1 MLKTLPS
8 TMEYIAFAKDINSDS
23 SFCVPSY
30 SSDEELLSR
39 LLDSPKQSNKLVL
52 GCFEGEALLGLF
64 VLLVEEQEQYL
75 EMLMPLS
82 RSAQAYE
89 ELWAFLRER
98 FPGWQCDFVF
108 KPNNRPLRGLLEQSS
123 ADFDVE
129 QQKMLLTGE
138 PDLSSDSRIQLYSP
152 QFRAGYAAIHS
163 TDVYWTAEKVLAAPE
178 RFRIILAIE
187 NNQVVGYIDITHN
200 YEENEPFDVFV
211 KENCRR
217 KGYARAM
224 LAKAIELNR
233 PKAMVLTVN
242 VDNAPAIALYE
253 SMGFTQVKGQNSI
266 TAHLTL

>member
-1 MLKTLPS
+1 
-8 TMEYIAFAKDINSDS
+8 
-23 SFCVPSY
+23 
-30 SSDEELLSR
+30 
-39 LLDSPKQSNKLVL
+39 
-52 GCFEGEALLGLF
+52 
-64 VLLVEEQEQYL
+64 
-75 EMLMPLS
+75 
-82 RSAQAYE
+82 
-89 ELWAFLRER
+89 
-98 FPGWQCDFVF
+98 
-108 KPNNRPLRGLLEQSS
+108 
-123 ADFDVE
+123 
-129 QQKMLLTGE
+129 MLLTGE
-138 PDLSSDSRIQLYSP
+138 PDLSRDSRIQLYSP

>member
-1 MLKTLPS
+1 MLKILPS
-8 TMEYIAFAKDINSDS
+8 TAEYMGFAKDINSDS
-23 SFCVPSY
+23 NFCTPIY
-30 SSDEELLSR
+30 SSDEELFSR

-52 GCFEGEALLGLF
+52 GCFEGGTLLGLF
-64 VLLVEEQEQYL
+64 VLLVEEQ
-75 EMLMPLS
+75 PLS
-82 RSAQAYE
+82 RSVQAYE
-89 ELWAFLRER
+89 ELWAFLKER

-108 KPNNRPLRGLLEQSS
+108 NPNNRPLRGLLEQSS
-123 ADFDVE
+123 AEFDVE
-129 QQKMLLTGE
+129 QQKMLLSGE
-138 PDLSSDSRIQLYSP
+138 PDPSSDSRIQLYSP

-163 TDVYWTAEKVLAAPE
+163 TNVYWTAEKVLAAPE

>member
-1 MLKTLPS
+1 MLKILSS
-8 TMEYIAFAKDINSDS
+8 TAEYMDFAKDINSDS
-23 SFCVPSY
+23 NFCTPIY
-30 SSDEELLSR
+30 SSDEELFSR

-82 RSAQAYE
+82 RSAQAYD
-89 ELWAFLRER
+89 ELLDFLRER
-98 FPGWQCDFVF
+98 YPGWRCDCVYN
-108 KPNNRPLRGLLEQSS
+108 PGNYLLHSLLERSS
-123 ADFDVE
+123 AEFDVE
-129 QQKMLLTGE
+129 QQKMLLSGE
-138 PDLSSDSRIQLYSP
+138 LDPSSDSRIQLYSP

-178 RFRIILAIE
+178 RFRVILAIE

-211 KENCRR
+211 KESCRR

-253 SMGFTQVKGQNSI
+253 SMGFTQVEGQNSI